1 MTRSPF
7 APPPL
12 WNRPCR
18 MRGRVTYQLSEVQH
32 ADYVFNDTGQDGALE
47 ACLHIFKQEHWRHV
61 PIEILQCLHVHSP
74 CFKRCVS
81 IGKLV
86 HSWFYTRFDTTLMMQ
101 RRRPGGP
108 SLPNEPLYGEGPAR
122 AVSRSSEP
130 SFDGGPVSQGRY
142 CSPPRQRRALL
153 WRGLLWPEKVG
164 GIKGHL
170 DVVSK
175 ERHAM
180 MHSRH
185 GICSCGFERGCTS
198 KAFILTRT

>member
-1 MTRSPF
+1 MKSSTQMRR
-7 APPPL
+7 L
-12 WNRPCR
+12 RI
-18 MRGRVTYQLSEVQH
+18 RGRE
-32 ADYVFNDTGQDGALE
+32 
-47 ACLHIFKQEHWRHV
+47 
-61 PIEILQCLHVHSP
+61 VHS
-74 CFKRCVS
+74 RNAS
-81 IGKLV
+81 ISSSRRFGELFQSTSSIFSAASTV
-86 HSWFYTRFDTTLMMQ
+86 HVTSAWCALGSWCTADITYASTPTLTMMQ
-101 RRRPGGP
+101 RRRHRGSRRHRGP

-185 GICSCGFERGCTS
+185 GIRSCGFERGCTS